1 MNNFVAKHAH
11 KFNRAVTMV
20 DRKKHIKQT
29 GYDETWYGLGE
40 FERETIYGYYE
51 RGDSQGLHAYL
62 MCVLNLTSGQ
72 IHEILQSLREGGSV

>member
-20 DRKKHIKQT
+20 DRKKHAKQT

-40 FERETIYGYYE
+40 FELTQF
-51 RGDSQGLHAYL
+51 RG
-62 MCVLNLTSGQ
+62 
-72 IHEILQSLREGGSV
+72 